1 MDESQPIDDGL
12 EMVIDEIER
21 LEKRLFDLNSRA
33 MNVIQFIVLVFGAV
47 GLAAIRYPVVGCSIA
62 VFWGAWFLYAA
73 QIDRDTMKWDVIAR
87 LLERRANS
95 LLLARGVPPLFVYR
109 DRLAHIELNAGD
121 KLLYFF
127 PQVLAMCLQ
136 LTATVAGAVLVERE
150 YGLSAMVVYLAL
162 TLGICVAIVSSGV
175 MRAKTESRLLEAA
188 KEALGFDD
196 DDDEQLSYVLPIGS
210 MRKQSRSPVAEG

>member
-21 LEKRLFDLNSRA
+21 LESGGVFDLNSRA
-33 MNVIQFIVLVFGAV
+33 MNVIQFIVLVFGVV

-95 LLLARGVPPLFVYR
+95 LL
-109 DRLAHIELNAGD
+109 
-121 KLLYFF
+121 
-127 PQVLAMCLQ
+127 
-136 LTATVAGAVLVERE
+136 
-150 YGLSAMVVYLAL
+150 
-162 TLGICVAIVSSGV
+162 
-175 MRAKTESRLLEAA
+175 
-188 KEALGFDD
+188 
-196 DDDEQLSYVLPIGS
+196 IGS
-210 MRKQSRSPVAEG
+210 RSSSTIRLPRPAWLTSS